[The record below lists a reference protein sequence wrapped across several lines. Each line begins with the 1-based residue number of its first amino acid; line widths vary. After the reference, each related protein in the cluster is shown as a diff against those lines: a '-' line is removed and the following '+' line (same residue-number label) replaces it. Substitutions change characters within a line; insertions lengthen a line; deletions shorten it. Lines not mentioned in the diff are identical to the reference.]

1 MTNNHTRFIP
11 TPEMLAALGT
21 GHVAYVRPL
30 MSEDAAKLYPQ
41 ARALKPGIKL
51 FTLHGADGT
60 PILLADSEATAV
72 ANAWEQELMPV
83 AVH

>member
-41 ARALKPGIKL
+41 ARAL
-51 FTLHGADGT
+51 
-60 PILLADSEATAV
+60 
-72 ANAWEQELMPV
+72 
-83 AVH
+83 